1 MTMTPAGALDLA
13 VEINRVTAG
22 TIDSTR
28 QLAELWPSLRTV
40 VPFEA
45 AWIGAVDTSRHGYRT
60 VIAVGH
66 DALNRAY
73 LESSGFDEQ
82 VEAFGLFRRNSPQ
95 CLRDAP
101 VPPSEIPSW
110 AEHWWPAGYRE
121 GIGVPLV
128 ARDGRHLG
136 LMTMYT
142 GSPAHPS
149 DAARDAIGTVAPMI
163 SAAIDPM
170 STIAGL
176 AALVGD
182 AGAGGVVGRG
192 GTLYRLPGMP
202 SHSLLAQNSR
212 VVPTALAKLTHRRT
226 QTAFLCPDPRG
237 SDDYVRV
244 TAIACR
250 PQPPNYFVA
259 LILFSPSGDLRG
271 LTRRELEVLGF
282 IIDGRANQYIAH
294 TLFITA
300 RTVAA
305 HLEHIRAKLGAPTR
319 TVAAVRSLHLALYV
333 PPELAGAKPG
343 AQPHL
348 GHPGGDDTSPSRG
361 DTRCGSEKP

>member
-1 MTMTPAGALDLA
+1 MTATTAGALDLA

-22 TIDSTR
+22 TSDSTR
-28 QLAELWPSLRTV
+28 QLAELWPRLRTV

-45 AWIGAVDTSRHGYRT
+45 AWIGVFDTRRHGYQT
-60 VIAVGH
+60 LTAVGH
-66 DALNRAY
+66 DEANRAY
-73 LESSGFDEQ
+73 LESSGFNEQ
-82 VEAFGLFRRNSPQ
+82 VEASGLFRRNGPL
-95 CLRDAP
+95 CLRDVP
-101 VPPSEIPSW
+101 VPPAEIPSW

-142 GSPAHPS
+142 DSPAHPS
-149 DAARDAIGTVAPMI
+149 DAARDVIGTIAPMI

-170 STIAGL
+170 STVAGL

-182 AGAGGVVGRG
+182 ARAGSVIGRSG
-192 GTLYRLPGMP
+192 SVYRVPGMP
-202 SHSLLAQNSR
+202 LHPLLTPDSR
-212 VVPTALAKLTHRRT
+212 VVPIALAKLTHRRA

-237 SDDYVRV
+237 RDDYVRV
-244 TAIACR
+244 TAIACPPR
-250 PQPPNYFVA
+250 APNYFVA
-259 LILFSPSGDLRG
+259 LILISPSGDLRG

-282 IIDGRANQYIAH
+282 IIDGQANQYIAH
-294 TLFITA
+294 TLFITE

-305 HLEHIRAKLGAPTR
+305 HLEHIRAKLDAPTR

-333 PPELAGAKPG
+333 PHQLTEVAA
-343 AQPHL
+343 
-348 GHPGGDDTSPSRG
+348 
-361 DTRCGSEKP
+361 

>member
-1 MTMTPAGALDLA
+1 MTETTAGALDLA

-22 TIDSTR
+22 TGDSNR
-28 QLAELWPSLRTV
+28 QLAELWPPLRTV

-45 AWIGAVDTSRHGYRT
+45 AWIGVFDTRRHGYQT
-60 VIAVGH
+60 LTAVGH
-66 DALNRAY
+66 DPANRAY
-73 LESSGFDEQ
+73 LESSDFNEQ
-82 VEAFGLFRRNSPQ
+82 VEAFGLVRRNRPLR
-95 CLRDAP
+95 LRDVA

-142 GSPAHPS
+142 DSRAHPS
-149 DAARDAIGTVAPMI
+149 DAARDVIGTVAPMI

-182 AGAGGVVGRG
+182 ARAGSVVGRG
-192 GTLYRLPGMP
+192 GTVYRLPGMP
-202 SHSLLAQNSR
+202 LHPLLAQNSR
-212 VVPTALAKLTHRRT
+212 VVPTALAKLTYHRT

-237 SDDYVRV
+237 SNDYVRV
-244 TAIACR
+244 TAIACP
-250 PQPPNYFVA
+250 PQVPNYFVA
-259 LILFSPSGDLRG
+259 LILISPSGDLRG

-282 IIDGRANQYIAH
+282 IIDGQANQYIAH
-294 TLFITA
+294 ALFITE

-305 HLEHIRAKLGAPTR
+305 HLEHIRAKLDAPTR

-333 PPELAGAKPG
+333 PHQLAEVA
-343 AQPHL
+343 A
-348 GHPGGDDTSPSRG
+348 
-361 DTRCGSEKP
+361 

>member
-1 MTMTPAGALDLA
+1 MTATTAGALDLA

-22 TIDSTR
+22 TSDSIR
-28 QLAELWPSLRTV
+28 QLAELWAPLRTV

-45 AWIGAVDTSRHGYRT
+45 AWIGAFDRGQHGYQT
-60 VIAVGH
+60 LTAVGH
-66 DALNRAY
+66 DAANRAY
-73 LESSGFDEQ
+73 LESGGFNEQ
-82 VEAFGLFRRNSPQ
+82 VEAFGLFRRNRPL
-95 CLRDAP
+95 CLRDFP
-101 VPPSEIPSW
+101 VPPSETPSW

-128 ARDGRHLG
+128 ARDGRRLG

-142 GSPAHPS
+142 DSPAYPS
-149 DAARDAIGTVAPMI
+149 DAARDVIGTVAPMI

-170 STIAGL
+170 STVAGL

-182 AGAGGVVGRG
+182 ARAGGVVGRG
-192 GTLYRLPGMP
+192 DTLYRLPGMP
-202 SHSLLAQNSR
+202 SHSLLAQDSR

-244 TAIACR
+244 TAIAC
-250 PQPPNYFVA
+250 PPHVPNHFVA
-259 LILFSPSGDLRG
+259 LILISPPGDLRG

-282 IIDGRANQYIAH
+282 IIDGRANQYIAR
-294 TLFITA
+294 TLFITE

-305 HLEHIRAKLGAPTR
+305 HMEHIRAKLDAPTR
-319 TVAAVRSLHLALYV
+319 TVAAVRSLHLALYI
-333 PPELAGAKPG
+333 
-343 AQPHL
+343 PHQL
-348 GHPGGDDTSPSRG
+348 T
-361 DTRCGSEKP
+361 EAAA

>member
-1 MTMTPAGALDLA
+1 MTETTAGALDLA
-13 VEINRVTAG
+13 MEINRVTTGA
-22 TIDSTR
+22 SESSR
-28 QLAELWPSLRTV
+28 QLAELWPPLRTV

-45 AWIGAVDTSRHGYRT
+45 AWIGVVDTRTHGYKT
-60 VIAVGH
+60 STAVGH
-66 DALNRAY
+66 DAANRAY
-73 LESSGFDEQ
+73 LESGGFNEQ
-82 VEAFGLFRRNSPQ
+82 VEAFGLFRRNRPL
-95 CLRDAP
+95 CLRDVP
-101 VPPSEIPSW
+101 VPPSEMPSW

-142 GSPAHPS
+142 DSSAHPS
-149 DAARDAIGTVAPMI
+149 DAARDVIGAIAPMI

-170 STIAGL
+170 NTVAGL

-182 AGAGGVVGRG
+182 ARAGSVVGRG
-192 GTLYRLPGMP
+192 GGVYRLPGMP
-202 SHSLLAQNSR
+202 LHPLLTENSR
-212 VVPTALAKLTHRRT
+212 VVPTALAKLAHCRT

-244 TAIACR
+244 TAIACP
-250 PQPPNYFVA
+250 PQMPNYFAA
-259 LILFSPSGDLRG
+259 LILISPSGDLRG

-282 IIDGRANQYIAH
+282 LIDGQANQYIAH
-294 TLFITA
+294 TLFITE

-305 HLEHIRAKLGAPTR
+305 HMEHIRAKLDAPSR

-333 PPELAGAKPG
+333 PHQLAEFA
-343 AQPHL
+343 A
-348 GHPGGDDTSPSRG
+348 
-361 DTRCGSEKP
+361 